1 MDRKQ
6 VDLLIEDIT
15 ESYQRQITELMALV
29 HSKEKDIFNLRECL
43 VLMDEML
50 NEKRGGN

>member
-15 ESYQRQITELMALV
+15 ESYQREIAGLIARLD
-29 HSKEKDIFNLRECL
+29 SKDKDVKNLRECL